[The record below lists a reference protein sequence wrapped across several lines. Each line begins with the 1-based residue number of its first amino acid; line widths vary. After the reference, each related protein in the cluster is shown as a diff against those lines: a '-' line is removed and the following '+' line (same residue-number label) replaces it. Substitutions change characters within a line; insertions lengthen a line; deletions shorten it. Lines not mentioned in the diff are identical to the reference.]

1 MRSKMPQFP
10 RVYWILLVLGY
21 TLVVGCG
28 LVFFY
33 VAPFQWQRTDR
44 LLLALAAGL
53 GILTG
58 IFLIARS
65 VENLPQAPAGA
76 EPHIP
81 GLDAEVEEAGEL
93 PR

>member
-1 MRSKMPQFP
+1 MPES
-10 RVYWILLVLGY
+10 RRTVYWVLLVLGY
-21 TLVVGCG
+21 ALVVGCG

-33 VAPFQWQRTDR
+33 VAPFQWQRIDR

-53 GILTG
+53 GILAG

-65 VENLPQAPAGA
+65 VEKIPQAGDGE

-81 GLDAEVEEAGEL
+81 GLDAEVEERGE
-93 PR
+93 PSR